1 MAKFVSSTLSLDDLR
16 MEFRN
21 FKLKSIN
28 NEIEFKILDS
38 AIDENKELL
47 SFITDTFP
55 NDIITGSLALKLF
68 GLISRKSND
77 IDILIK
83 DKNRYN
89 KYIID
94 GYHEKPNHL
103 HLHHLGDDEFT
114 TPNRLGYKP
123 FKYKKGIFSKEVE
136 YNVDFFED
144 KNVPFLEFNIDIS
157 TTFHSNIKKIK
168 IHNPLEIMDYKLGIF
183 ANPKVGRATGRKH
196 NEDLTQIFS
205 QAPWQVK

>member
-1 MAKFVSSTLSLDDLR
+1 MAGKFVSSTLSLDDLR

-28 NEIEFKILDS
+28 NEIEFKISDS
-38 AIDENKELL
+38 VVDENKELL
-47 SFITDTFP
+47 TFITDTFP

-77 IDILIK
+77 VDILIK
-83 DKNRYN
+83 DKNRYD

-94 GYHEKPNHL
+94 NY
-103 HLHHLGDDEFT
+103 DDEFT

-144 KNVPFLEFNIDIS
+144 KNVPFLEFTIDIS
-157 TTFHSNIKKIK
+157 TAFHSNIKKIK
-168 IHNPLEIMDYKLGIF
+168 IHNPLEIIDYKLGIF

-196 NEDLTQIFS
+196 N
-205 QAPWQVK
+205 

>member
-1 MAKFVSSTLSLDDLR
+1 MAGKFVSSTLSLDDLR

-28 NEIEFKILDS
+28 NEIEFKISDS
-38 AIDENKELL
+38 VVDENKELL
-47 SFITDTFP
+47 TFITDTFP

-68 GLISRKSND
+68 GLIGRKSND
-77 IDILIK
+77 VDILIK
-83 DKNRYN
+83 DKNRYD

-94 GYHEKPNHL
+94 NY
-103 HLHHLGDDEFT
+103 DDEFT

-144 KNVPFLEFNIDIS
+144 KNVPFLEFTIDIS

>member
-1 MAKFVSSTLSLDDLR
+1 MANKFVSSTLSLDDLR

-38 AIDENKELL
+38 MIDENKELL
-47 SFITDTFP
+47 TFITDTFP

-83 DKNRYN
+83 DKNRYD
-89 KYIID
+89 KYVTD
-94 GYHEKPNHL
+94 TY
-103 HLHHLGDDEFT
+103 DDEFT

-144 KNVPFLEFNIDIS
+144 KNVPFLEFDIDIS

-196 NEDLTQIFS
+196 NEDLTQIFG

>member
-1 MAKFVSSTLSLDDLR
+1 MVGKFVSSTLSLDDLR

-28 NEIEFKILDS
+28 NEIEFKISDS
-38 AIDENKELL
+38 VVDENKELL
-47 SFITDTFP
+47 TFITDTFP

-68 GLISRKSND
+68 GLIGRKSND
-77 IDILIK
+77 VDILIK
-83 DKNRYN
+83 DKNRYD

-94 GYHEKPNHL
+94 SY
-103 HLHHLGDDEFT
+103 DDEFT

-144 KNVPFLEFNIDIS
+144 KNVPFLEFTIDIS
-157 TTFHSNIKKIK
+157 TAFHSNIKKIK